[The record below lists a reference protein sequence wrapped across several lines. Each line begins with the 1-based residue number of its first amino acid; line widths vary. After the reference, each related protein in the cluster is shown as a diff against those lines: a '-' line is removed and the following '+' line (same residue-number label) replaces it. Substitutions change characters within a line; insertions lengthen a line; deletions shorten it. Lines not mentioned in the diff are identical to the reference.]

1 MKALLQRILQRLL
14 GYDKYLWYFTLYKL
28 KTLRGDQNENDFF
41 HFLSLLNKD
50 STALDIGANL
60 GLMSYYLAKETKETI
75 AFEPMPNN
83 YKVIQRVKD
92 KYNLNNLTLYTNA
105 LGNEN
110 KKIQL
115 VLPVVDGVKKQ
126 GLSHVVDE
134 KMTEF
139 NDGNIFE
146 TECKKLDDLQAL
158 QTLQID
164 AIKIDVEN
172 FEYEVFLGAEK
183 LLTRCKP
190 IIYCELWDNK
200 NRTDCFQFLQS
211 IGYTTKVLENG
222 KLEAI
227 QSNPSHIQNFFFIP
241 SK

>member
-1 MKALLQRILQRLL
+1 MKALVQRILQRLF
-14 GYDKYLWYFTLYKL
+14 GYDTYLWYFTLYKL
-28 KTLRGDQNENDFF
+28 KTLRSDKNENDFF
-41 HFLSLLNKD
+41 HFLSMLKND

-83 YKVIQRVKD
+83 YKVIEKVKQ
-92 KYNLNNLTLYTNA
+92 KYKLSNLTLLTNA

-115 VLPVVDGVKKQ
+115 VLPIVDGVKKQ

-134 KMTEF
+134 KMKEF
-139 NDGNIFE
+139 NDGSLFE
-146 TECKKLDDLQAL
+146 TDCKKLDDVKEIEGK
-158 QTLQID
+158 QID

-172 FEYEVFLGAEK
+172 FEYEVFVGAEQ

-190 IIYCELWDNK
+190 IIYCELWDNQ
-200 NRTDCFQFLQS
+200 NRTDCFEYLGS
-211 IGYTTKVLENG
+211 LGYTTMVLQNG

-227 QSNPSHIQNFFFIP
+227 QSNPSHIQNFFFLP
-241 SK
+241 S

>member
-1 MKALLQRILQRLL
+1 M
-14 GYDKYLWYFTLYKL
+14 L
-28 KTLRGDQNENDFF
+28 K
-41 HFLSLLNKD
+41 KD

-83 YKVIQRVKD
+83 YKVIEKVKQ
-92 KYNLNNLTLYTNA
+92 KYRLSNLTLLTNA

-115 VLPVVDGVKKQ
+115 VLPIVDGVKKQ

-134 KMTEF
+134 KMKEF
-139 NDGNIFE
+139 NDGSLFE
-146 TECKKLDDLQAL
+146 TDCKKLDDVKEIEGK
-158 QTLQID
+158 QID

-172 FEYEVFLGAEK
+172 FEYEVFVGAEQ

-190 IIYCELWDNK
+190 IIYCELWDNQ
-200 NRTDCFQFLQS
+200 NRTDCFEYLGS
-211 IGYTTKVLENG
+211 LGYTTMVLQNG

-227 QSNPSHIQNFFFIP
+227 QSNPSHIQNFFFLP
-241 SK
+241 S

>member
-1 MKALLQRILQRLL
+1 MKALVQRILQRLF
-14 GYDKYLWYFTLYKL
+14 GYDTYLWYFTLYKL
-28 KTLRGDQNENDFF
+28 KTLRSDKNENDFF
-41 HFLSLLNKD
+41 HFLSMLKND

-83 YKVIQRVKD
+83 YKVIEKVKQ
-92 KYNLNNLTLYTNA
+92 KYKLSNLTLLTNA

-115 VLPVVDGVKKQ
+115 VLPILDGVKKQ

-134 KMTEF
+134 KMKEF
-139 NDGNIFE
+139 NDGSLFE
-146 TECKKLDDLQAL
+146 TDCKKLDDVKEIEGK
-158 QTLQID
+158 QID

-172 FEYEVFLGAEK
+172 FEYEVFVGAEQ

-190 IIYCELWDNK
+190 IIYCELWDNQ
-200 NRTDCFQFLQS
+200 NRTDCFEYLGS
-211 IGYTTKVLENG
+211 LGYTTMVLQNG

-227 QSNPSHIQNFFFIP
+227 QSNPSHIQNFFFLP
-241 SK
+241 S

>member
-1 MKALLQRILQRLL
+1 MKALVQRILQRLF
-14 GYDKYLWYFTLYKL
+14 GYDTYLWFFTLYKL
-28 KTLRGDQNENDFF
+28 KTLRSDKNENDFF
-41 HFLSLLNKD
+41 HFLSMLKND

-83 YKVIQRVKD
+83 YKVIEKVKQ
-92 KYNLNNLTLYTNA
+92 KYKLSNLTLLTNA

-115 VLPVVDGVKKQ
+115 VLPIVDGVKKQ

-134 KMTEF
+134 KMKEF
-139 NDGNIFE
+139 NDGSLFE
-146 TECKKLDDLQAL
+146 TDCKKLDDVKEIEGK
-158 QTLQID
+158 QID

-172 FEYEVFLGAEK
+172 FEYEVFVGAEQ

-190 IIYCELWDNK
+190 IIYCELWDNQ
-200 NRTDCFQFLQS
+200 NRTDCFEYLGS
-211 IGYTTKVLENG
+211 LGYTTMVLQNG

-227 QSNPSHIQNFFFIP
+227 QSNPSHIQNFFFLP
-241 SK
+241 S